1 MNSATAVLAIM
12 SVTGFAAAASPAY
25 ADDYTSYLNP
35 TTHMVVRAMF
45 PEKVHQYIACHLYQ
59 STRAPTYLSDCASFY
74 HEGDGDFVKAKM
86 FAQAMVR
93 AQLKPVIY
101 SPNGTDLVGDG
112 TGDDVVF
119 PELTSFNRTMEI
131 IITGYFPANVQPLVR
146 CALFAAGSSSIEK
159 VEEMAQS
166 TCANIGPKAD
176 PIGGPAAFGFAY
188 AVARQLTKKNVG
200 LDERNPIGMTVFSGK
215 RTRE

>member
-1 MNSATAVLAIM
+1 M
-12 SVTGFAAAASPAY
+12 
-25 ADDYTSYLNP
+25 
-35 TTHMVVRAMF
+35 HMVVRAMF

-119 PELTSFNRTMEI
+119 PELTS
-131 IITGYFPANVQPLVR
+131 V
-146 CALFAAGSSSIEK
+146 
-159 VEEMAQS
+159 
-166 TCANIGPKAD
+166 
-176 PIGGPAAFGFAY
+176 PAAFGFAY

-215 RTRE
+215 RSRE